1 MKNGYSRKGLF
12 GSTIHYDENGK
23 VVGKSRPGLFGSTN
37 HYDNT
42 GRYVGKSRPGLF
54 DTQNH
59 YDTDGNKLILISS
72 SVKLRIFAIFSY
84 LYV

>member
-23 VVGKSRPGLFGSTN
+23 VAGKIRPGLFGSTN

-42 GRYVGKSRPGLF
+42 GRYVGK
-54 DTQNH
+54 
-59 YDTDGNKLILISS
+59 
-72 SVKLRIFAIFSY
+72 
-84 LYV
+84 